1 MLNNYYEM
9 VLLLNFKLMGGKM
22 KGETKE
28 TRFKRIAQK
37 RVQRVLDSIRSL
49 SQCSNKRMY
58 QWNDEQMIKIWSA
71 IDRELKACKDS
82 FENVEPEQFVL

>member
-1 MLNNYYEM
+1 
-9 VLLLNFKLMGGKM
+9 M

-28 TRFKRIAQK
+28 TRFKRIAEK

-58 QWNDEQMIKIWSA
+58 KWDDKQMKKIWSA
-71 IDRELKACKDS
+71 IDKELKTCKES
-82 FENVEPEQFVL
+82 FENVEAEQFRL